1 MISRQKND
9 PLQDP
14 ESTMNQRLKTRRN
27 QKGFTLIELLIV
39 VAILGIL
46 AAVGIPMYQ
55 GYQDSAKYNA
65 AKANFANASAFI
77 SAEAT
82 KCGISNVMTLKV
94 AASSGATDIANDSTG
109 TSCQDR
115 NAAAIASAL
124 ITHFGYDGWKNP
136 WKTTEDAIVA
146 TAPGNSDD
154 ANKGYIVLTSSDA
167 TTKTIEITQIVKNPA
182 GGAFET
188 QVQTFSLEW

>member
-1 MISRQKND
+1 
-9 PLQDP
+9 
-14 ESTMNQRLKTRRN
+14 MNQRLETRRN

-82 KCGISNVMTLKV
+82 KCGISNVMTLKTSADAG
-94 AASSGATDIANDSTG
+94 AATLDPA
-109 TSCQDR
+109 CQDR
-115 NAAAIASAL
+115 DADTATTGIAAVLIA
-124 ITHFGYDGWKNP
+124 HFGYDGWKNP
-136 WKTTEDAIVA
+136 WKTTEDAVVA
-146 TAPGNSDD
+146 SAPGGSDEAD
-154 ANKGYIVLTSSDA
+154 KGFIVLTASDSR
-167 TTKTIEITQIVKNPA
+167 TIQIEQIVKNPA
-182 GGAFET
+182 DGTFET